1 MEENKL
7 DIVVRKNGELVI
19 SDEVGEM
26 LERINSQKEEIQ
38 QQESEL
44 RHTILDAMTS
54 NQIYSTK
61 TGNFKISQ
69 VIPKNIIEFDTNNFM
84 LNENENIVAAM
95 SSIEEN
101 ENIDYETLIKENP
114 ELIKKYT
121 VKTQIVNV
129 DTNRLKDVFPEI
141 YKKYTHETQSDKP
154 ITLRIA
160 KSKKGDK

>member
-7 DIVVRKNGELVI
+7 EIIVRKNGELTI
-19 SDEVGEM
+19 SDEIGEI
-26 LERINSQKEEIQ
+26 LEQIDSQKEEIQ
-38 QQESEL
+38 QHESEL
-44 RHTILDAMTS
+44 RHAILDAMTS
-54 NQIYSTK
+54 NQIYSAK
-61 TGNFKISQ
+61 TGKFTISQ
-69 VIPKNIIEFDTNNFM
+69 VIPKNIVEFDTDNFM

-95 SSIEEN
+95 SNIDETES
-101 ENIDYETLIKENP
+101 IDYETLIKENP

-121 VKTQIVNV
+121 VKTQTVNV

-141 YKKYTHETQSDKP
+141 YKKYAHEIQSDKP